1 MRKECKI
8 LEQILGFIDKKI
20 EACGSFKAGPEGEA
34 LRSVR
39 EYILKVQDD
48 M

>member
-1 MRKECKI
+1 MCKECKI
-8 LEQILGFIDKKI
+8 LDQILGFIDKKI

-34 LRSVR
+34 IRSVR

>member
-1 MRKECKI
+1 MCKECKI
-8 LEQILGFIDKKI
+8 LDQILGFIDKKI

-39 EYILKVQDD
+39 EYILKVQDY

>member
-1 MRKECKI
+1 MCKECKI
-8 LEQILGFIDKKI
+8 LDQILGFIDKKI

-39 EYILKVQDD
+39 AYMLNVQAD

>member
-1 MRKECKI
+1 MCKECKI
-8 LEQILGFIDKKI
+8 LDQILGCIDKKI

>member
-1 MRKECKI
+1 MCNECKI
-8 LEQILGFIDKKI
+8 LDQILGFIDKKI

>member
-1 MRKECKI
+1 MCKECKI
-8 LEQILGFIDKKI
+8 LDQILGFIDKKI

-34 LRSVR
+34 HRSVR

>member
-1 MRKECKI
+1 MCKECKI
-8 LEQILGFIDKKI
+8 LDQILGFIDKKI

-39 EYILKVQDD
+39 EYILKVQED